1 MFFNGGKN
9 RKMRKYL
16 LAVIV
21 LSFSIASWAQRTSGM
36 SHEGSSGDVY
46 IGYSLLN
53 GDTLSHGSGW
63 EAALTGNL
71 HDWLGLTADLS
82 GNYHSDD
89 AGVHQRE
96 YNVLFGPQLSTRYED
111 VHFFVHGLIGVAHF
125 SQNVG
130 PSDTSAAWAL
140 GGGADYDFSRQFA
153 VRMFQLD
160 YHGAH
165 IFSST
170 QKDARFSF
178 GLVYRFR

>member
-1 MFFNGGKN
+1 
-9 RKMRKYL
+9 MRKYL

-21 LSFSIASWAQRTSGM
+21 LSFSIASWAQRTSDM

-71 HDWLGLTADLS
+71 RDWLGLKADFG
-82 GNYHSDD
+82 GNYASE
-89 AGVHQRE
+89 AGIPVHE
-96 YNVLFGPQLSTRYED
+96 YNVQFGPQLAARSNKLR
-111 VHFFVHGLIGVAHF
+111 FFVHGLVGIAHF
-125 SQNVG
+125 NLG
-130 PSDTSAAWAL
+130 GLSDTAAAWTL
-140 GGGADYDFSRQFA
+140 GGGVDYDLNQHFA
-153 VRMFQLD
+153 ARMFQLD

-178 GLVYRFR
+178 GLIYRFR